1 MGIKKKDNSDDLV
14 INDMEDWKNLRNV
27 PGLDLFSLLIYS
39 WSFSGLIVV
48 DVYTRWAGPC
58 DVMKPI
64 INKVKT
70 TVSRD

>member
-27 PGLDLFSLLIYS
+27 PGMDLFFLLLYS
-39 WSFSGLIVV
+39 WSFPGLIVV